1 MNAPHNFPVK
11 SFSHRLIGAISSV
24 VAVGLG
30 VTHGATVA
38 QAAPQKL
45 TPLSPGNSQQQ
56 TILFVNPRTGDDLN
70 GRGSELSPYRSLTR
84 ALQMATSGTVIQ
96 LVEGHY
102 SRETGEVFPIYLKP
116 GVTVRGNPTTRGQ
129 GYVIRGS
136 GPFLS
141 RSFAR
146 QNVTILGTDRS
157 TITGVTITNPEPQGY
172 GLWAESTSPIVTD
185 NTFTESTHDGISLVG
200 QSRAQVRNNYFYKNG
215 ANGITI
221 YGTSDAEVS
230 DNIFEA
236 TGFAI
241 NINQQ
246 AKPLIV
252 GNRVTQNRDGVVIQA
267 NAAPILRNNSIEGNE
282 RNGLVAIAQTR
293 PDLGTTAEP
302 GGNLIRNNQQLDVNI
317 TSSQVIPAF
326 GNEMGKVAGNLD
338 RAGHLPSM
346 AQAPTVVPVTTQL
359 PGPKAIAPTAPRPAN
374 LRPSTP
380 PPSPQRVDLPGASDF
395 PVTGS
400 SGSAPTAL
408 GADRPIQTIPISAR
422 PLALTVRPVQPSVN
436 PRIRPTVTPIPTP
449 LPPAATAQPSFAPP
463 TAAVSVPPAA
473 QAPPPAQSRP
483 APQAISI
490 PVPPPE
496 ARSQSA
502 PLNFS
507 PPPASTAALPDL
519 LPVPRANIP
528 LGNIG
533 NSPRVNVYRDQS
545 GTPGSPPA
553 LSSLIPMA
561 NLRYR
566 VVVVAASEAEEAQLR
581 ALVPDAFR
589 TVVNRRTVLQ
599 AGAFSDRAKA
609 EELTQQ
615 LLQRGIRA
623 TVEEI

>member
-11 SFSHRLIGAISSV
+11 SFSHRLIGAISGVIAVNLGMTSV
-24 VAVGLG
+24 ASI
-30 VTHGATVA
+30 A
-38 QAAPQKL
+38 QAAPQKP
-45 TPLSPGNSQQQ
+45 TPFSAGNPQQQ
-56 TILFVNPRTGDDLN
+56 TILSVNPRTGDDLN
-70 GRGSELSPYRSLTR
+70 GQGSELSPYRSLTR
-84 ALQMATSGTVIQ
+84 ALQMATSGTIIQ
-96 LVEGHY
+96 LAEGHY
-102 SRETGEVFPIYLKP
+102 SSKTGEVFPIYLKP

-146 QNVTILGTDRS
+146 QNVTILGANRS
-157 TITGVTITNPEPQGY
+157 MITGVTITNPEPQGY
-172 GLWAESTSPIVTD
+172 GLWAESTSPIITD

-252 GNRVTQNRDGVVIQA
+252 GNRITQNRDGVIIQA
-267 NAAPILRNNSIEGNE
+267 SAAPILRNNSIEGNE
-282 RNGLVAIAQTR
+282 RNGVVAIAQTQ
-293 PDLGTTAEP
+293 PDLGTTTEP

-326 GNEMGKVAGNLD
+326 GNEIGKVAGNLD
-338 RAGHLPSM
+338 RTGQLPTI
-346 AQAPTVVPVTTQL
+346 AQAPTASPVTAQP
-359 PGPKAIAPTAPRPAN
+359 PGQKAIAPTTPKPAN

-395 PVTGS
+395 PVPGSGS
-400 SGSAPTAL
+400 SSPTAL
-408 GADRPIQTIPISAR
+408 GADRPIQTIPVSAR
-422 PLALTVRPVQPSVN
+422 PPAPTVRPVQPSAN
-436 PRIRPTVTPIPTP
+436 LRTRPAAAPIPTP

-463 TAAVSVPPAA
+463 TTAVSVPPTALA
-473 QAPPPAQSRP
+473 LPAAQSRP
-483 APQAISI
+483 TSQAISI

-496 ARSQSA
+496 VRSQPT
-502 PLNFS
+502 PLNLS
-507 PPPASTAALPDL
+507 PQPASTAALPDL

-545 GTPGSPPA
+545 STPGSPPS
-553 LSSLIPMA
+553 LSSIIPLA

-581 ALVPDAFR
+581 ELVPDAFR

-599 AGAFSDRAKA
+599 AGAFGDRAKA